1 MYRTDITVT
10 HEVRRPP
17 QAGREVPSTAVT
29 FRPDAVRGA
38 PTGGFAGVVD
48 FRLARNAVIKEF
60 KRGRLSRLDVCDAH
74 PELLRNAEHCGRPS
88 TEACPICDG
97 TDGELVLVTYVFGSR
112 LPASGRCM
120 TSVQELQKLDK
131 GSRELAAYVVEV
143 CRGCSWNHLLRTFPV
158 GRRS

>member
-1 MYRTDITVT
+1 M
-10 HEVRRPP
+10 
-17 QAGREVPSTAVT
+17 T

-48 FRLARNAVIKEF
+48 FRLARNAVVKEF

-88 TEACPICDG
+88 TETCPICDG
-97 TDGELVLVTYVFGSR
+97 LDGELVLVTYVFGSR